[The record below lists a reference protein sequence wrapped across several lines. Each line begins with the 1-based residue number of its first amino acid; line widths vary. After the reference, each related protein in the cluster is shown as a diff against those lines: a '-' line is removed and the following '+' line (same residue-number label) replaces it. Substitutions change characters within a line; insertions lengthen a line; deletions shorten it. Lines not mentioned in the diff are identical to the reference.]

1 MSQVKRGRGRPKSYE
16 PPEGSFAAQ
25 LARARRAAK
34 MTQIQ
39 LAARIGVCEGTI
51 KSWECERS
59 SPNPLRRSRLA
70 DVLGVFD
77 AS

>member
-16 PPEGSFAAQ
+16 PPPESFAAQ
-25 LARARRAAK
+25 LARARRAAG

-39 LAARIGVCEGTI
+39 LAARVGVCEGTV

-59 SPNPLRRSRLA
+59 APSLAHVARLREVL
-70 DVLGVFD
+70 DV
-77 AS
+77 